1 MPLRRVRWLGRRT
14 APYEA
19 RACSSVLQVKVKIP
33 MCISPAFIGGVRH
46 AAYARE
52 HVRARSP
59 IYASHLMH
67 GSFRRRGI
75 ECQLNNLLLKHH
87 EELGGVVLG
96 YDNVCLGILIR
107 SSLDG

>member
-46 AAYARE
+46 AAYAR
-52 HVRARSP
+52 SP

-96 YDNVCLGILIR
+96 YDNVCLSILIR